1 PSSLAACAAEG
12 KRREEKRREEKRRE
26 EKRREEK
33 RRFFAGWIHFRLLIR
48 FNRLKKKIF
57 TDGSKADYIGFRA
70 VFQHNM
76 ADEQKPVRVAPPR
89 LKGNGS
95 LRRPS
100 TGRIGSVP
108 FVLPAARRLVLIFVN
123 PL

>member
-1 PSSLAACAAEG
+1 NPPAHTGRGRRLHLPPALRKRREE

-76 ADEQKPVRVAPPR
+76 AD
-89 LKGNGS
+89 
-95 LRRPS
+95 
-100 TGRIGSVP
+100 
-108 FVLPAARRLVLIFVN
+108 
-123 PL
+123 

>member
-1 PSSLAACAAEG
+1 MPSLAACAAEEKRREEKRREE

-48 FNRLKKKIF
+48 FDRLKKRFSLMLKGGLYRFGRCFNTIWRINKNRY
-57 TDGSKADYIGFRA
+57 G
-70 VFQHNM
+70 
-76 ADEQKPVRVAPPR
+76 VAPPR

-95 LRRPS
+95 
-100 TGRIGSVP
+100 
-108 FVLPAARRLVLIFVN
+108 
-123 PL
+123 

>member
-1 PSSLAACAAEG
+1 
-12 KRREEKRREEKRRE
+12 
-26 EKRREEK
+26 EEK

-57 TDGSKADYIGFRA
+57 TDVEGRIISGSGRCFNTIWRMNKNRYG
-70 VFQHNM
+70 
-76 ADEQKPVRVAPPR
+76 VAPPR
-89 LKGNGS
+89 PKGNGS